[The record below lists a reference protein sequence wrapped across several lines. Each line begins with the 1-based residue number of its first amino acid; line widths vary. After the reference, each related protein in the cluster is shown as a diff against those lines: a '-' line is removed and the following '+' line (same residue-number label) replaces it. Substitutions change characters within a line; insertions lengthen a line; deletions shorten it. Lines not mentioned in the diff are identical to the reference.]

1 MPSYHTITLEQRG
14 TIATLILNRPTVHNA
29 FNDHMLAELIA
40 AFSRL
45 AGDFPSVRVVV
56 LTGKGAS
63 FCAGAD
69 LNWMR
74 KMIRFSYEENLK
86 DARLVSDC
94 MYRLYSLPQATIAR
108 VNGAAIGGG
117 VGLVAACDFAIAS
130 QQAHFRLSEVRLGL
144 VPACISPYV
153 LKKMGEGRCRE
164 FFLTGEPL
172 DATHAQLLGLV
183 TEVVAAEELDQAVQ
197 RRVAKLLTNG
207 SQAMAICKKLLEDV
221 STMPLPQTLEHTA
234 RVISQ
239 LRIGQEAQEGM
250 AAFLEKRRPS
260 WAGEA

>member
-1 MPSYHTITLEQRG
+1 MSSYQTIKLERHG
-14 TIATLILNRPTVHNA
+14 AVATVVLNRPSVHNA
-29 FNDHMLAELIA
+29 FNDQMLSDLIA
-40 AFSRL
+40 AFERL

-56 LTGKGAS
+56 LTGNGAS

-74 KMIRFSYEENLK
+74 KMINFSYEENLK

-94 MYRLYSLPQATIAR
+94 MYRLYSLPQPTIAR

-117 VGLVAACDFAIAS
+117 LGLVAACDFAIAS
-130 QQAHFRLSEVRLGL
+130 REARFRLSEVRLGL

-164 FFLTGEPL
+164 FFLTGESL
-172 DATHAQLLGLV
+172 DAAQAHNLGLV
-183 TEVVAAEELDQAVQ
+183 TEVVAPEELDEAVE
-197 RRVAKLLTNG
+197 RRVGNLLANG
-207 SQAMAICKKLLEDV
+207 SQAMAVCKKLLEDV
-221 STMPLPQTLEHTA
+221 ASMPLPQTLEHTA

-239 LRIGQEAQEGM
+239 LRIGEEAQEGM

-260 WAGEA
+260 WAG